1 MVKRTQYKSQKAD
14 REMGGVNAY
23 SQSDDQ
29 VKIRFSC
36 VKLIMAVLRDILES
50 VYMWLSWL
58 TQSKVRPF
66 STVQNANGMVNGM
79 VQDSP
84 STVTYRFTSS
94 VHCGAVLIR
103 TPRVDSSRI
112 CKHVNIAAKRG
123 SPLCKLFGAEERGLF
138 LLVDSY

>member
-1 MVKRTQYKSQKAD
+1 MLYRVIQTKLLQEPVLAQC
-14 REMGGVNAY
+14 GGVNAY

-79 VQDSP
+79 VQVSP

-112 CKHVNIAAKRG
+112 CKHVNIAAKILKRHCNM
-123 SPLCKLFGAEERGLF
+123 SQ
-138 LLVDSY
+138 VQSHT

>member
-1 MVKRTQYKSQKAD
+1 MLYRVIQTKLLQEPVLAQC
-14 REMGGVNAY
+14 GGVNAY

-36 VKLIMAVLRDILES
+36 VKLIMAVLRDLLES

-58 TQSKVRPF
+58 TQIKVRPF

-112 CKHVNIAAKRG
+112 GKHVNIAAKILKRHCNM
-123 SPLCKLFGAEERGLF
+123 SQ
-138 LLVDSY
+138 VQSHT

>member
-1 MVKRTQYKSQKAD
+1 MIQTKLLQEPVLAQC
-14 REMGGVNAY
+14 GGVNAY

-79 VQDSP
+79 VQVSP

-112 CKHVNIAAKRG
+112 CKHVNIAAKILKRHCNM
-123 SPLCKLFGAEERGLF
+123 SQ
-138 LLVDSY
+138 VQSHT

>member
-14 REMGGVNAY
+14 REMGGGVNAY

-58 TQSKVRPF
+58 TQIKVRPF
-66 STVQNANGMVNGM
+66 STVQNANGM

-112 CKHVNIAAKRG
+112 CKHVNIAAKILKRHCNM
-123 SPLCKLFGAEERGLF
+123 SQ
-138 LLVDSY
+138 VQSHT

>member
-1 MVKRTQYKSQKAD
+1 MLYRVIQTKLLQEPVLAQC
-14 REMGGVNAY
+14 GGVNAY

-66 STVQNANGMVNGM
+66 STVQNANGMV
-79 VQDSP
+79 QDSP

-94 VHCGAVLIR
+94 VPCGAVLIR

-112 CKHVNIAAKRG
+112 GKHVNIAAKILKRHCNM
-123 SPLCKLFGAEERGLF
+123 SQ
-138 LLVDSY
+138 VQSHT